1 MGPGRGGAAAAALV
15 VALGVAVAGCTSAP
29 APAPRPAPVS
39 SRQLDASVAQ
49 FRFDEGTRRL
59 KAGVSNRS
67 NRPVSVTEATI
78 DWPPLAFPQ
87 VRLSSEPVLP
97 GQTAAFTISYGTAR
111 CGRPVG
117 VAPVLVATIDG
128 ATRRLPLHVDQPGQ
142 LQRLQADA
150 CAQQR
155 LAATAS
161 VELQLA
167 TRTERIA
174 GEEYLPADLVL
185 RRRTGTTAPVRVVDL
200 GGSVLIELLP
210 RGGAAALPGVL
221 APGRSELRF
230 PLLFGSG
237 HRCDGHA
244 LGQSSQTFLMSAYLR
259 LADRPVQRV
268 ILPLSSTERDRI
280 YGVVQRDCAH

>member
-1 MGPGRGGAAAAALV
+1 VP
-15 VALGVAVAGCTSAP
+15 
-29 APAPRPAPVS
+29 
-39 SRQLDASVAQ
+39 SRQLDASIAQ

-59 KAGVSNRS
+59 KAGVTNRGD
-67 NRPVSVTEATI
+67 RPVSVTAATI

-87 VRLSSEPVLP
+87 VRLPAAPVPP
-97 GQTAAFTISYGTAR
+97 GQTAAFTISYGAAR

-117 VAPVLVATIDG
+117 AAPVLVATIDG

-155 LAATAS
+155 LSATAS
-161 VELQLA
+161 VELQLG

-185 RRRTGTTAPVRVVDL
+185 RRRAGTTARVQVIDL
-200 GGSVLIELLP
+200 GGSVLIELRP
-210 RGGAAALPGVL
+210 RGGAAALPDEL
-221 APGRSELRF
+221 AAGRHELRF
-230 PLLFGSG
+230 PVLFGSG

-268 ILPLSSTERDRI
+268 ILPLTSAERGRL
-280 YGVVQRDCAH
+280 YGVVHRDCAH